1 MANLTFGN
9 ALHCFIL
16 EPQSNAIK
24 CAFFKTGR
32 QNKMLEASPEG
43 LTVSHHRYQ
52 PQDTQKDNQNYKT
65 ACLINA
71 LTLVHDLLMHF

>member
-1 MANLTFGN
+1 MLSIVLFLNLSPMQLNVHFLKL
-9 ALHCFIL
+9 A
-16 EPQSNAIK
+16 E
-24 CAFFKTGR
+24 